1 MIVIP
6 MSGGSSRFFRAG
18 FGRPKYE
25 LDIAGHSLFW
35 HALWGFRDYFSAETF
50 VFVTRKDFDAR
61 PFVERQCELLGVS
74 NYLIVELDGMTRGQ
88 AESVYL
94 GVKDIPDRDEGMV
107 IFNIDTIRH
116 GFRYPDYV
124 GDVDGY
130 LEVFRG
136 DGDGWSFV
144 RVAAD
149 NPEQVIETS
158 EKLRISDYCSTGLYY
173 FRTKDT
179 FMKAFE
185 SALSE
190 VDDFMARWRELYVA
204 PLYNYLIGQGADIR
218 CSLIERHD
226 VIFSGTPDEYEN
238 AIRTWG
244 KS

>member
-6 MSGGSSRFFRAG
+6 MSGGSSRFFKAG
-18 FGRPKYE
+18 FDRPKYE
-25 LDIAGHSLFW
+25 LDIAGRSLFW
-35 HALWGFRDYFSAETF
+35 HSLWSFKDYFSAETF

-61 PFVERQCELLGVS
+61 SFVSAQCELLGIS
-74 NYLIVELDGMTRGQ
+74 NYLIVELDKVTRGQ

-94 GVKDIPDRDEGMV
+94 GVKDIPGHDEGMV
-107 IFNIDTIRH
+107 IFNIDTIRP
-116 GFRYPDYV
+116 GFRYPEYI

-149 NPEQVIETS
+149 NPERVVETS
-158 EKLRISDYCSTGLYY
+158 EKLRISDHCSTGLYY
-173 FRTKDT
+173 FRTKGA
-179 FMKAFE
+179 FMYAFE

-190 VDDFMARWRELYVA
+190 VDDFMSRWRELYVA
-204 PLYNYLIGQGADIR
+204 PLYNYLIRQGADIR
-218 CSLIERHD
+218 CSLVDKHD
-226 VIFSGTPDEYEN
+226 VFFSGTPDEYEE
-238 AIRTWG
+238 ALRVWG